1 MLVSV
6 LSVPE
11 EVVEGWVE
19 DDMAG
24 DGKMV
29 AVGCDAINSFPMSP
43 MTTTK
48 IDYKYLSRP
57 FIVQRR
63 FIIQSSC

>member
-29 AVGCDAINSFPMSP
+29 VM
-43 MTTTK
+43 
-48 IDYKYLSRP
+48 LSIAFRCL
-57 FIVQRR
+57 R
-63 FIIQSSC
+63 